1 MTTTRYTA
9 ATAADRA
16 EYRHGIARVAA
27 LRAAAEAA
35 DYRAA
40 LAEVDA
46 PAAEAESTATDAP
59 EVDAYRAAPLAT
71 APGPLAVALATGYA
85 RAIVDGAA
93 TAPGG
98 GSITTT
104 GAPVPGAGYVV
115 GGVVPSLVTEAAPTA
130 DEVTAWILATDAHRA
145 GVLGWWVDTDTGRTY
160 VDASD
165 VVSGRAAALELAT
178 ARGEL
183 AVWDL
188 AAAAEV
194 RTDAARV

>member
-1 MTTTRYTA
+1 MSTTRYTA
-9 ATAADRA
+9 TDAAARA
-16 EYRHGIARVAA
+16 EYRHGRARVAA

-46 PAAEAESTATDAP
+46 ADAPEVTATDAP
-59 EVDAYRAAPLAT
+59 AAEAYRPAPLAT

-93 TAPGG
+93 AAPDG

-104 GAPVPGAGYVV
+104 GAPVPGVGYVV
-115 GGVVPSLVTEAAPTA
+115 GGVVPSLATEAAPTA
-130 DEVTAWILATDAHRA
+130 EEVTAWILATEAHRA

-165 VVSGRAAALELAT
+165 VIADRAEALELAA

-183 AVWDL
+183 AIWDL
-188 AAAAEV
+188 VAAAEV

>member
-1 MTTTRYTA
+1 MSTTRYTA

-27 LRAAAEAA
+27 LRAEAEAA

-40 LAEVDA
+40 LAELDA
-46 PAAEAESTATDAP
+46 PEAEATATEAP

-104 GAPVPGAGYVV
+104 GAPVPTAGHVV
-115 GGVVPSLVTEAAPTA
+115 GGVVPSLVTEAAPTV
-130 DEVTAWILATDAHRA
+130 DEVAAWILATEAHRA

-165 VVSGRAAALELAT
+165 VITDRADALELAA